1 MKVKNPVITDNGI
14 VIDPD
19 DDVEVI
25 KHNNVLEIAYD
36 KHIIYCEKIYPYHY
50 D

>member
-19 DDVEVI
+19 DEFEIID
-25 KHNNVLEIAYD
+25 HSDVLEIAHD
-36 KHIIYCEKIYPYHY
+36 KHTLYCSKIYSYNY